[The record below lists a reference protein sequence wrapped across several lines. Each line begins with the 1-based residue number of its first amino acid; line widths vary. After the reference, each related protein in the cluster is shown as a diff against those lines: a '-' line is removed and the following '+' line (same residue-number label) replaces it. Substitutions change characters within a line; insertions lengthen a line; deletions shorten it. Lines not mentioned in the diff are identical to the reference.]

1 MTSTSGS
8 DGVARGAIAVRRVT
22 RGFVLVTALAWLLPT
37 AAWAQPSDADRATAR
52 ALAREGYEAQK
63 HAHYELAADRFERAD
78 ALVHAPTLLLG
89 LARAQVGLGKLV
101 EAHETYE
108 RILRE
113 PLAPSAPAAFGR
125 AVEDAKREADVLAPR
140 LAWVTFDVRGPASPQ
155 VFLDDVPVPAAALGV
170 KRACNPGHHTVKAA
184 APGFVSMERVLAA
197 DEGTTQTLSLA
208 MVPAAEPASER
219 PSQAEPAAAAPVPA
233 PSTGS
238 FRTGFAIAALGAG
251 VAGLAVGGVTGV
263 LALNKHASLSDGC
276 PNGHCSPDK
285 SGDIG
290 AYRTLANVSTVA
302 TIVGV
307 AGAAT
312 GITLLLT
319 TPKSTSVT
327 AYAGFLHAGIEG
339 TF

>member
-1 MTSTSGS
+1 
-8 DGVARGAIAVRRVT
+8 VT
-22 RGFVLVTALAWLLPT
+22 RGFVLVAVLSGFLPS

-52 ALAREGYEAQK
+52 ALAHEGYQAQK
-63 HAHYELAADRFERAD
+63 HGRYELAADRFERAD

-113 PLAPSAPAAFGR
+113 PLAPSAPAAFTK

-140 LAWVTFDVRGPASPQ
+140 LAWVTLDVRGPASPQ

-170 KRACNPGHHTVKAA
+170 KRACNPGHHTVKAS
-184 APGFVSMERVLAA
+184 APGFVPMERVVAA
-197 DEGTTQTLSLA
+197 DEGTTQTLSLV
-208 MVPAAEPASER
+208 MLPVPEPTSER
-219 PSQAEPAAAAPVPA
+219 TSQPEPAAAAPVA
-233 PSTGS
+233 EPSTGS
-238 FRTGFAIAALGAG
+238 FRTGFAITSLGAG

-263 LALNKHASLSDGC
+263 LALSKHASLSDAC
-276 PNGHCSPDK
+276 PDGHCSPQK
-285 SGDIG
+285 SGDVG
-290 AYRTLANVSTVA
+290 AFRTLANISTVA

-327 AYAGFLHAGIEG
+327 AYAGFLRAGVAG